1 MRAANPVHLILLDS
15 ITQITFY
22 KTYTFRGSSLCNFLQ
37 VLDIYSLTDTNIC
50 LSILGVCPFPNMRN
64 YATHPHQ
71 TKYIKKLKV
80 IFTIEQAARIQM
92 GRRSTALPFF

>member
-15 ITQITFY
+15 ITQITFC
-22 KTYTFRGSSLCNFLQ
+22 KTYKLRSSSLRNFLQ

-71 TKYIKKLKV
+71 TKYIIKLKV
-80 IFTIEQAARIQM
+80 VVTIEQVAKTQM
-92 GRRSTALPFF
+92 GRRVTALLFF